1 MTYYHIP
8 SQFHDIIGKCHNSSV
23 GHWGVEE
30 TITKVKEYVKANEN
44 QYKDLIWPSMRKDVD
59 NFIKKCPCCQVNQ
72 TKRFQI
78 DTTKYTTSKFGLF
91 INLSIDA
98 IYVPMSRHS
107 YKYILVIIDA
117 CSRYVRLFPLRDLT
131 AESAAR
137 ILMEHMTQFGIPNEI
152 CTDNSTQFEAA
163 FKEMLEIKSI
173 KDCKIQPYSH
183 QENSIVE
190 RSNKEV
196 L

>member
-1 MTYYHIP
+1 
-8 SQFHDIIGKCHNSSV
+8 
-23 GHWGVEE
+23 
-30 TITKVKEYVKANEN
+30 
-44 QYKDLIWPSMRKDVD
+44 MRKDVD

-78 DTTKYTTSKFGLF
+78 DTKKYTTSKFGLF

-98 IYVPMSRHS
+98 IYVPMSRQS

-117 CSRYVRLFPLRDLT
+117 CSRYVRLFPLLDLT

-137 ILMEHMTQFGIPNEI
+137 IVMEHMTQFGIPNEI
-152 CTDNSTQFEAA
+152 CSDNSTQFEMV
-163 FKEMLEIKSI
+163 FKEMLEILSI
-173 KDCKIQPYSH
+173 KDYKIQPYSH

-190 RSNKEV
+190 RANKEV
-196 L
+196 LRHLRNLSLTAK